1 MARIEEERGEATRRR
16 NDGGGGIVKM
26 ARPIADDV
34 TPSRRTTRAAEP
46 RVDTFPCPRC
56 GRHMAKIIGRSEV
69 IPIVYLRCDGC
80 RLLSVTG
87 A

>member
-1 MARIEEERGEATRRR
+1 MARPTVTVKADTPARRATRRP
-16 NDGGGGIVKM
+16 ND
-26 ARPIADDV
+26 
-34 TPSRRTTRAAEP
+34 P
-46 RVDTFPCPRC
+46 RVETFICPRC
-56 GRHMAKIIGRSEV
+56 GRDAAKMIGRSEV